1 MFSGGRE
8 RVHWKHMGL
17 RNAENCRSVL
27 ILRGNSVI
35 GVSKGNIGKM
45 FMTAVLKKETELLL
59 LHSFFLKIKKFL
71 LSEQETFDLLFLI
84 AKGVSETRANI

>member
-1 MFSGGRE
+1 
-8 RVHWKHMGL
+8 MGL
-17 RNAENCRSVL
+17 RNVENCRSVV

-35 GVSKGNIGKM
+35 GVSKGSIGKM

-59 LHSFFLKIKKFL
+59 LHSFFLKIEKFL
-71 LSEQETFDLLFLI
+71 LSEQETFDLLFPV